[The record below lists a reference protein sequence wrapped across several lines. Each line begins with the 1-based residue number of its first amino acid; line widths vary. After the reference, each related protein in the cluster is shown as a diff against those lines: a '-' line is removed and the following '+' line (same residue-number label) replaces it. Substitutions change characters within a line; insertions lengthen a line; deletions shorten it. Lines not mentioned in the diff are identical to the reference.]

1 MNEKI
6 DYIAEVIES
15 VNQEYND
22 FRNELMQQSKEEI
35 FDNGYKIFV
44 YTALHDYIE
53 MEIMDEIDYKCLHQE
68 KGSILSLLYDEYIG
82 NEDFNIESDDD
93 KVGFF
98 SWYNNE
104 FHKDI
109 LEEAEELE

>member
-1 MNEKI
+1 MNEEI
-6 DYIAEVIES
+6 DYIAAVIES

-22 FRNELMQQSKEEI
+22 FRNEQMQQSKEDI
-35 FDNGYKIFV
+35 FDNSYEIFV

-53 MEIMDEIDYKCLHQE
+53 MEIMDEVGYKCLYQE
-68 KGSILSLLYDEYIG
+68 KGSILSLLYDEYIS

-98 SWYNNE
+98 EWYNE
-104 FHKDI
+104 KFHKDI